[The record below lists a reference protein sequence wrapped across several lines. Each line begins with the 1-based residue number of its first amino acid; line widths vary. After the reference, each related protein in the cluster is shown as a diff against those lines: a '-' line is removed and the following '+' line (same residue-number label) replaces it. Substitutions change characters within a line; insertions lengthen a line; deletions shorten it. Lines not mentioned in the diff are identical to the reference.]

1 MKTPT
6 LEEVKEHF
14 KNAKEVKCVWDNKIY
29 NISNWQIKK
38 DGSGYFAE
46 KHPNAK
52 IPFYC
57 GLFGIGEY
65 YKYAEIVSYKDTK
78 PNHYP
83 QGYDVIDFVKDNEL
97 NFNEGNV
104 IKYVVR
110 ARKKGG
116 HIEDLK
122 KAKDYLEREIKHYE
136 NNRPTNPNS

>member
-6 LEEVKEHF
+6 LEEVKEYF
-14 KNAKEVKCVWDNKIY
+14 KNAKEIKGIYTFKIF
-29 NISNWQIKK
+29 QINTEKYGVYLELSGDFRQCK
-38 DGSGYFAE
+38 NEDGKEFLLWSKEEG
-46 KHPNAK
+46 
-52 IPFYC
+52 
-57 GLFGIGEY
+57 
-65 YKYAEIVSYKDTK
+65 YAEIVSYKDTK

-110 ARKKGG
+110 ARKKGS

-136 NNRPTNPNS
+136 TITTTKN

>member
-14 KNAKEVKCVWDNKIY
+14 KNAKEVRCLTNKLKINKIKLDTIHY
-29 NISNWQIKK
+29 DEINDKFFWCNPK
-38 DGSGYFAE
+38 DGHLAIWSNIYG
-46 KHPNAK
+46 
-52 IPFYC
+52 
-57 GLFGIGEY
+57 
-65 YKYAEIVSYKDTK
+65 YAEIVSYKDTK
-78 PNHYP
+78 PTHYP

-110 ARKKGG
+110 ARKKGS

-122 KAKDYLEREIKHYE
+122 KAKDYLEREIKYYE
-136 NNRPTNPNS
+136 TNTTSKN

>member
-14 KNAKEVKCVWDNKIY
+14 KNAKEVRCANKRKDIGIVELDKFKFSSRKTAIIQNPYSKNWIVLWDFEN
-29 NISNWQIKK
+29 
-38 DGSGYFAE
+38 G
-46 KHPNAK
+46 
-52 IPFYC
+52 
-57 GLFGIGEY
+57 
-65 YKYAEIVSYKDTK
+65 YAEIISYKDTK

-83 QGYDVIDFVKDNEL
+83 KGYDVIDFVKDNEL

-110 ARKKGG
+110 ARKKGA

-122 KAKDYLEREIKHYE
+122 KAKDYLEREIKYYE

>member
-14 KNAKEVKCVWDNKIY
+14 KNAKEIKFVNTDPYEIDTEKYDVFFDGENYRQGTNDKEQRILLWDITE
-29 NISNWQIKK
+29 
-38 DGSGYFAE
+38 GYT
-46 KHPNAK
+46 
-52 IPFYC
+52 
-57 GLFGIGEY
+57 
-65 YKYAEIVSYKDTK
+65 EIVSYKDTK

-104 IKYVVR
+104 IKYIVR
-110 ARKKGG
+110 ARKKGS

-136 NNRPTNPNS
+136 TITTTKN

>member
-6 LEEVKEHF
+6 LEEIKEYF
-14 KNAKEVKCVWDNKIY
+14 KNAKEVKDRYDDTIFELSEIIEGHCKNTYMDKNSLNTVWSK
-29 NISNWQIKK
+29 SR
-38 DGSGYFAE
+38 G
-46 KHPNAK
+46 
-52 IPFYC
+52 
-57 GLFGIGEY
+57 
-65 YKYAEIVSYKDTK
+65 YAEIISYKDTK
-78 PNHYP
+78 PQHYP

-110 ARKKGG
+110 ARKKGS

-136 NNRPTNPNS
+136 TIPTTKN

>member
-14 KNAKEVKCVWDNKIY
+14 KNAKEVRCLVDNQIY
-29 NISNWQIKK
+29 DISDLEIIMDDKGRAEVILK
-38 DGSGYFAE
+38 DLR
-46 KHPNAK
+46 
-52 IPFYC
+52 YC
-57 GLFGIGEY
+57 RLYKFE
-65 YKYAEIVSYKDTK
+65 KYAEIISYKDTK
-78 PNHYP
+78 PSHYP

-110 ARKKGG
+110 ARKKGS

-136 NNRPTNPNS
+136 TITTTKN